1 MSYPS
6 PAHALAAIAKEL
18 GAEGL
23 QFDETGLAR
32 INIGKNLVVAFGQGV
47 RSDCLDFLA
56 EIPLKIDQLSQ
67 ETACQLLLE
76 NFRTGG
82 PGLPSFSINPSDGS
96 VLLTNSL
103 PVHRLSIEEIMDS
116 FRRFTA
122 VVVHFNGEGLHQ
134 LREGS
139 TLDDATIN

>member
-56 EIPLKIDQLSQ
+56 EIPLKIDQLSK
-67 ETACQLLLE
+67 ETAGQLLLE

-139 TLDDATIN
+139 TPDDATVN

>member
-18 GAEGL
+18 GADGL

-32 INIGKNLVVAFGQGV
+32 INIGKNVVVAFGQGV

-56 EIPLKIDQLSQ
+56 EIPLKMDELSK
-67 ETACQLLLE
+67 ESACQLLLH

-82 PGLPSFSINPSDGS
+82 PGLPTFSINPTDGT
-96 VLLTNSL
+96 VLLSNSL
-103 PVHRLSIEEIMDS
+103 RTNRTDLPELMAAFKS
-116 FRRFTA
+116 FTRVLF
-122 VVVHFNGEGLHQ
+122 HYHNDG
-134 LREGS
+134 LRELREESLPTG
-139 TLDDATIN
+139 TTVN

>member
-56 EIPLKIDQLSQ
+56 EIPLKIDQLSK

-122 VVVHFNGEGLHQ
+122 VLVHFNGEGLHQ

>member
-56 EIPLKIDQLSQ
+56 EIPLKIDQLSK

-96 VLLTNSL
+96 VLLANSL
-103 PVHRLSIEEIMDS
+103 PVHRTIEEIMDS

-122 VVVHFNGEGLHQ
+122 VVIHFNGEGLHQ

>member
-32 INIGKNLVVAFGQGV
+32 INIGKNVVVAFGQGV

-56 EIPLKIDQLSQ
+56 EIPLKIDQLSK

>member
-56 EIPLKIDQLSQ
+56 EIPLKIDQLSK
-67 ETACQLLLE
+67 EAACQLLLE

-96 VLLTNSL
+96 VLLSNSL

-139 TLDDATIN
+139 TLNDATIN

>member
-6 PAHALAAIAKEL
+6 PAHALAAIATEL

-56 EIPLKIDQLSQ
+56 EIPLKIDQLSK
-67 ETACQLLLE
+67 EAACQLLLE

-96 VLLTNSL
+96 VLLSNSL

-139 TLDDATIN
+139 TLNDATIN

>member
-56 EIPLKIDQLSQ
+56 EIPLKIDQLSK
-67 ETACQLLLE
+67 ETASRDSALSNSRAELE
-76 NFRTGG
+76 SKFNIDYEAKFRTMQG
-82 PGLPSFSINPSDGS
+82 SFEDKFSDCS
-96 VLLTNSL
+96 
-103 PVHRLSIEEIMDS
+103 RLRM
-116 FRRFTA
+116 A
-122 VVVHFNGEGLHQ
+122 
-134 LREGS
+134 
-139 TLDDATIN
+139 